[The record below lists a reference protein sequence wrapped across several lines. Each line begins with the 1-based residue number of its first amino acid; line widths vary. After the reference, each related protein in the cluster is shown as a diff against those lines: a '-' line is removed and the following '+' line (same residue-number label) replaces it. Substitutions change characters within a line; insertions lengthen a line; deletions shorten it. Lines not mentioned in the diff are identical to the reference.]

1 MTKKIRGMI
10 VSVGGASAPIIF
22 SLNKAKPEYICFFV
36 SKETKRMIEGEILPG
51 LDFKPRHHD
60 WIVTP
65 NGEQLSDCYSS
76 INKKLPD
83 LIEKW
88 EIDPDDI
95 CVDYTGG
102 TKTMSVALAL
112 ATIDKSCCYSYVGGV
127 ERSKG
132 GVGIVVNGKESIYF
146 LDNPWNEIALAERKE
161 ISILFNKARYAS
173 AVEVI
178 RKCLM
183 MVSKE
188 HQPFLKALREM
199 ITGYGLW
206 DNFRHQEALI
216 HLYRSRDVLTAIGC
230 EKIEIGKISGSI
242 DKNLQF
248 LENLTSGNKPSIH
261 YFYDL
266 LANAKRRADLE
277 KKYDDAVARLYR
289 AIEVLGQTE
298 LKENFGI
305 DTSDV
310 KIESLPPT
318 VREEY
323 LLKYREKHG
332 EKQKIKIPLMA
343 SYRLLKELGS
353 ETARRFF
360 ESYDKEI
367 RPIIDFRN
375 HSILAHGFTSV
386 DEKIFQKLFE
396 VILKFSQVKEEDLP
410 LFPTLK
416 I

>member
-1 MTKKIRGMI
+1 MAKKIRGMI
-10 VSVGGASAPIIF
+10 VSVGGTPAPIIF

-36 SKETKRMIEGEILPG
+36 SKDTKGMIEREILPG

-65 NGEQLSDCYSS
+65 NPELLSDCYSS
-76 INKKLPD
+76 INKKFSD

-88 EIDPDDI
+88 EIDPEDI

-112 ATIDKSCCYSYVGGV
+112 ATIDKSSCYSYVGGD

-132 GVGIVVNGKESIYF
+132 GVGIVANGKERMYF

-173 AVEVI
+173 AVEVTE
-178 RKCLM
+178 RCLLL
-183 MVSKE
+183 VSKE
-188 HQPFLKALREM
+188 QRPFFKALREM
-199 ITGYGLW
+199 ITGYDLW
-206 DNFRHQEALI
+206 DNFRHQEAQR
-216 HLYRSRDVLTAIGC
+216 HLFKSRDVLTALGS
-230 EKIEIGKISGSI
+230 EKIEIKKISDSL

-248 LENLTSGNKPSIH
+248 LENLITGNKPSIL

-318 VREEY
+318 VRDEY

-353 ETARRFF
+353 ETAERFF
-360 ESYDKEI
+360 ESYEKEI

-375 HSILAHGFTSV
+375 HSILAHGFTSI
-386 DEKIFQKLFE
+386 DEKIFQRLFE
-396 VILKFSQVKEEDLP
+396 VIMKFSQVKEEKFP
-410 LFPTLK
+410 LFPVLK

>member
-1 MTKKIRGMI
+1 MI
-10 VSVGGASAPIIF
+10 D
-22 SLNKAKPEYICFFV
+22 
-36 SKETKRMIEGEILPG
+36 GEILPG
-51 LDFKPRHHD
+51 LDYKPRHHD

-65 NGEQLSDCYSS
+65 NAEQLSDCYSS

-88 EIDPDDI
+88 EIGPEDI

-112 ATIDKSCCYSYVGGV
+112 VTIDKSCCYSYVGGN

-132 GVGIVVNGKESIYF
+132 GVGIVVNGKESMYF

-178 RKCLM
+178 GKCLL

-188 HQPFLKALREM
+188 HQPFFKALREM
-199 ITGYGLW
+199 ITGYDLW
-206 DNFRHQEALI
+206 DNFKHQEAQR
-216 HLYRSRDVLTAIGC
+216 HLFKSRDVLTALGS
-230 EKIEIGKISGSI
+230 EKIALRKISDSI
-242 DKNLQF
+242 DKNLEF
-248 LENLTSGNKPSIH
+248 LENLTSGNKPSLH

-266 LANAKRRADLE
+266 LANATRRAALE

-298 LKENFGI
+298 LKEKFGI

-310 KIESLPPT
+310 KIQSLPPT

-323 LLKYREKHG
+323 LKKYLEKHG

-343 SYRLLKELGS
+343 SYRLLKEFGS
-353 ETARRFF
+353 KTAERFF
-360 ESYDKEI
+360 ESYEKEI

-375 HSILAHGFTSV
+375 HSILAHGFKSV

-396 VILKFSQVKEEDLP
+396 VILNFSQVKEGDLP